1 MAAGSNGVG
10 VTPPG
15 GDGARQPSG
24 GAAGQQG
31 LFDPFAGRLQ
41 AFNGFI
47 QALAQYKLADAREQL
62 VRAQADGQEARAE
75 ILWAIA
81 NQLESDIYR
90 MNVSSQSAERR
101 IDAIARKARYAQ
113 HLLSG
118 TRMADFQGC
127 ASAYKYFETQA
138 KIEAGEALFSSLT
151 PSPDPITAGDFFDN
165 RDPGRACQAPQPGDL
180 RNPLTLIDWTF
191 RMQYVARSGSA
202 AEEHFVSLFKAI
214 ASVAGNTINEIGLY
228 MEGMRRKTYDVWN
241 PVQIL
246 GIEPTAEQKKVL
258 EGTRPKAAA

>member
-1 MAAGSNGVG
+1 MTVGSNGVS
-10 VTPPG
+10 VNPPS
-15 GDGARQPSG
+15 GDSTKQPSG
-24 GAAGQQG
+24 DTMGQQG
-31 LFDPFAGRLQ
+31 FFDSFAGRLQ

-47 QALAQYKLADAREQL
+47 QALAQYKLADAKEQL
-62 VRAQADGQEARAE
+62 ILAQADQQEARAE

-101 IDAIARKARYAQ
+101 INAIARKARYAQ

-138 KIEAGEALFSSLT
+138 KIEAGESLFSSLT
-151 PSPDPITAGDFFDN
+151 TSPDPITADDFFDN

-180 RNPLTLIDWTF
+180 RNALALIDWTF
-191 RMQYVARSGSA
+191 RMQYVAKSGSA

-228 MEGMRRKTYDVWN
+228 MDQMRQKTYDVWK

-246 GIEPTAEQKKVL
+246 GIEPTAEEKKVL